1 MVRIYAIVHLSM
13 KCVFEIKSRFSYID
27 VVLAENNPTNVLQLK
42 PFKGNLKIVDL
53 CDVYI
58 QTGIK
63 EFHGFYC
70 YEKLPS

>member
-1 MVRIYAIVHLSM
+1 MTS
-13 KCVFEIKSRFSYID
+13 S
-27 VVLAENNPTNVLQLK
+27 LQK
-42 PFKGNLKIVDL
+42 TTPPMSCNKNQGHGPFKGNLKIVDL

-70 YEKLPS
+70 YEKLPSKIGRFYKGTNQVRD